1 MSGTATIRAEVGSMH
16 TVRRAGR
23 AAASAARVVSRASP
37 SSERRPNAAIP
48 SIAIAASSS
57 SLKSLGAPFIGA
69 AAARRA
75 RWFAAP
81 ADAASSQPPAATSAN
96 DSPTSSSSLASQLRA
111 GLDYELRNRCPNARG
126 KQYDDFQQFLL
137 SHLSRLSAA
146 VGASGG
152 GVNEGALVAEL
163 AAIAQDARRYA
174 AMDPAHRDGLLR
186 RLGSV
191 LHQSQQRLAHAAQTQ
206 QTREAP
212 RAWQPPSR
220 DASATRAPEPK
231 QRASSAA
238 QRRAAMDAAPA
249 PAMTSTPFNPGTDS
263 GVNLKPPDVIVPAS
277 ALASQAAAA
286 AAAAANTQPS
296 EVPCVV
302 VFDLETTGLNKDRN
316 RIIEIAAVS
325 FF

>member
-1 MSGTATIRAEVGSMH
+1 
-16 TVRRAGR
+16 
-23 AAASAARVVSRASP
+23 
-37 SSERRPNAAIP
+37 
-48 SIAIAASSS
+48 
-57 SLKSLGAPFIGA
+57 LKSLGAPFIGA

-81 ADAASSQPPAATSAN
+81 ADAASSQQPAATSAN
-96 DSPTSSSSLASQLRA
+96 DNPTSSSSLASQLRA

-152 GVNEGALVAEL
+152 GVNEAALVAEL

-174 AMDPAHRDGLLR
+174 AMDPAHRDSLLR

-191 LHQSQQRLAHAAQTQ
+191 LHQSQQRAAQTQ

-220 DASATRAPEPK
+220 DASTTRAPEPK
-231 QRASSAA
+231 QRASSGA

-263 GVNLKPPDVIVPAS
+263 GVTLKPPDVIVPAS

-286 AAAAANTQPS
+286 AAGNTQPS

-325 FF
+325 FFLMCVWAIGMTACFF

>member
-1 MSGTATIRAEVGSMH
+1 MHIVHRAS
-16 TVRRAGR
+16 R
-23 AAASAARVVSRASP
+23 AAASAARAVSRVSSLERCSVAVIPTTATTSALGAGTGPVPLPLLGAATRRRRCLAVPANAASP
-37 SSERRPNAAIP
+37 QH
-48 SIAIAASSS
+48 AAS
-57 SLKSLGAPFIGA
+57 AN
-69 AAARRA
+69 
-75 RWFAAP
+75 
-81 ADAASSQPPAATSAN
+81 AN
-96 DSPTSSSSLASQLRA
+96 DDHATASSSLASQLRA
-111 GLDYELRNRCPNARG
+111 GLDYELRNGCPNARG

-137 SHLSRLSAA
+137 SHLGRLGAA
-146 VGASGG
+146 CGVSG
-152 GVNEGALVAEL
+152 EGELAAEL

-191 LHQSQQRLAHAAQTQ
+191 LHQSQQRLAQTQ

-220 DASATRAPEPK
+220 DASTTRAPEPK

-238 QRRAAMDAAPA
+238 QRRAAMDVAPA

-286 AAAAANTQPS
+286 AVAAATTQPS